1 MTYIASISSFYS
13 DACIT
18 YATLSVAYFALSRN
32 APFSYQ
38 SAVWKRVLFGVLAG
52 LAVLYLNQS
61 RLLLTG
67 NIYYS
72 FAMIPMILVLFFG
85 GAVSGVVCYLVNFS
99 FNGGF
104 TLDNLFIGSIVLP
117 LLLTGVWRKK
127 SNRVFYLTIGIIALY
142 RIAVVCSLVN
152 FRELWLDILLYQAA
166 SALCL
171 AICYHALSF
180 KERHINAFFSMR
192 SKATTDSLTHINNRA
207 SVDYKMM
214 LQHAQRESCGLMLL
228 DLDNFKQV
236 NDTYGHLAGDGVLA
250 SVGAI
255 LKDCVRDEDF
265 VGRYGGEEFMVITS
279 SYEPQHI
286 AAVAERIRSRV
297 EGFDFITESGE
308 AMRLTISIGTSL
320 YLAGMSVEKAIEMTD
335 EALYDAKREGK
346 NRVVS
351 SRLMSLSQLGKRY
364 SPTAAKKS

>member
-1 MTYIASISSFYS
+1 MTFIQSISSFYS

-18 YATLSVAYFALSRN
+18 YATLSITYFALSQN

-38 SAVWKRVLFGVLAG
+38 SGLWKRVLFGVLAG
-52 LAVLYLNQS
+52 LAVVYLNQD
-61 RLLLTG
+61 RLLLAG

-72 FAMIPMILVLFFG
+72 FAMIPMILVMFFG
-85 GAVSGVVCYLVNFS
+85 GAVSGGVCYLVSFG

-104 TLDNLFIGSIVLP
+104 TLDNLFIGTIILA
-117 LLLTGVWRKK
+117 LLLSGVWRRK

-142 RIAVVCSLVN
+142 RIAVVGTFVN

-180 KERHINAFFSMR
+180 KERHIHAFFSMR
-192 SKATTDSLTHINNRA
+192 NKATTDSLTHINNRA

-214 LQHAQRESCGLMLL
+214 LQQAQRQSCGLMIL
-228 DLDNFKQV
+228 DLDNFKKV

-250 SVGAI
+250 HVGEI
-255 LKDCVRDEDF
+255 LKDCVRHEDF
-265 VGRYGGEEFMVITS
+265 VGRYGGEEFIVITS
-279 SYEPQHI
+279 SYDPLHI

-297 EGFDFITESGE
+297 EDFEFITENGYTIR
-308 AMRLTISIGTSL
+308 MTISIGTSL
-320 YLAGMSVEKAIEMTD
+320 YLPGMSVEKAIEMTD

-351 SRLMSLSQLGKRY
+351 SRLMSLSQLGKGFGRM
-364 SPTAAKKS
+364 AAKKV